1 MRRKSPDKRKAR
13 YEKLILGPPGITAV
27 SDHALA
33 HEEYYLDTFDLTYR
47 LGPVLDIIRHPKT
60 RTPMCIAV
68 YGGWGTGKTS
78 AMKWLHGLL
87 EDSNKSGASEAKMRV
102 KPVWFYPWKYRS
114 KEDVWRGLISEVI
127 INSID
132 VSKANRVTI
141 ANAAKQFGMFLG
153 RGFVHVMAGLTLK
166 AKSPTGAGEAE
177 LDLSR
182 LEDIIAEYREISHPE
197 KAYLNEFES
206 SLQNWVSSTLLRDER
221 MVIFIDDLD
230 RCMPDVALEVLEAL
244 KLYLNIEKLVFVVG
258 VDRGVIDSLV
268 SEYYKRLGLPG
279 DKSRHYLAK
288 MFQIEV
294 ELAPHERQISGF
306 LDQQLDTVEYWRK
319 HLEDYEREIFR
330 KAILQLAEQNPREV
344 KRLINSA
351 LMAGAGFLMLTE
363 PDGRNQPQIGFNQ
376 ALQYFF
382 IRKVLD
388 LRHTRASLL
397 TTDLGD
403 RFFRDWSGIVS
414 KHKGEEQFPRTL
426 EVPKSFIEQQRAK
439 AGKRP
444 GAMPDGEEPRVE
456 TKPSDFDPTQ
466 VAGGAYDGILTNNQY
481 AELLPLLADEL
492 LGELM
497 QIPYPA
503 ETKAISAA
511 IGAAKEGDIIREAI
525 ARQLKKKP
533 DELRAEDYA
542 NLQELD
548 LSGTQVSDIEPLRG
562 LSKLQEFNL
571 WNTQVSDIEPLRDL
585 SNLQMLYLSGTQV
598 SDIEPLRGITNLQ
611 WLDLSNT
618 QVSDIEPLRGLTN
631 LKGLFLPDTQV
642 SDIEPLRGLSK
653 LQELYLSDTQVSDI
667 EPLGGLS
674 NLQGLFLGNTQVSDI
689 EPLRGLS
696 KLQDL
701 FLSGTQVSEEQ
712 VKSLKEARPG
722 LKITV

>member
-1 MRRKSPDKRKAR
+1 MRRKSPDERKAR

-87 EDSNKSGASEAKMRV
+87 EDSNKSGTSEAKMRV
-102 KPVWFYPWKYRS
+102 KPVWFFPWKYRS

-166 AKSPTGAGEAE
+166 AKAPTGAGEAE

-206 SLQNWVSSTLLRDER
+206 SLQNWVSSTLLRNER

-258 VDRGVIDSLV
+258 VDQKVIDPLV

-279 DKSRHYLAK
+279 DKSKDYLAK

-306 LDQQLDTVEYWRK
+306 LDQQLETIEYWRK
-319 HLEDYEREIFR
+319 HLEDYERDIFR

-351 LMAGAGFLMLTE
+351 LMAGAGWLMLTE
-363 PDGRNQPQIGFNQ
+363 PGSEENEIGFNQ

-388 LRHTRASLL
+388 VGYTRASLL

-403 RFFRDWSGIVS
+403 RFFREWSEIVS
-414 KHKGEEQFPRTL
+414 SRRDNEHFPRTL
-426 EVPKSFIEQQRAK
+426 DVPKSFIEQQRAS

-444 GAMPDGEEPRVE
+444 GTATDEEKPSAE

-466 VAGGAYDGILTNNQY
+466 VAGGVYYSILTNSLY
-481 AELLPLLADEL
+481 TDLLPLLADEL

-511 IGAAKEGDIIREAI
+511 IGTAKDAEIIREAV
-525 ARQLKKKP
+525 ARELGKKP
-533 DELRAEDYA
+533 DQLRAEDYA
-542 NLQELD
+542 NLEALNLRDTQVSDVEPLRGLTNLEALNLRDTQVSDAEPLSRLTNLQELSLSSTRVSD
-548 LSGTQVSDIEPLRG
+548 IEPLSRLTNLQDLGLTDTQVSDIEPLRGLTNLQELRLSGTQVSDIEPLRG
-562 LSKLQEFNL
+562 LTNLQRL
-571 WNTQVSDIEPLRDL
+571 DLLGTQVSDIEPLRGL
-585 SNLQMLYLSGTQV
+585 TNLQKFYLSGTQV
-598 SDIEPLRGITNLQ
+598 SDIEPLRG
-611 WLDLSNT
+611 
-618 QVSDIEPLRGLTN
+618 LTN
-631 LKGLFLPDTQV
+631 
-642 SDIEPLRGLSK
+642 
-653 LQELYLSDTQVSDI
+653 LQELYLS
-667 EPLGGLS
+667 
-674 NLQGLFLGNTQVSDI
+674 
-689 EPLRGLS
+689 
-696 KLQDL
+696 
-701 FLSGTQVSEEQ
+701 GTQVSKEQ
-712 VKSLKEARPG
+712 VKSLKEALPG